1 MVMVKQPDGIK
12 RARKATDT
20 VAGKL
25 VTTEYTITGEP
36 PLTAEK
42 VELGWTKRVDHGSVS
57 WWESHPAFG
66 PDGTPHEPS
75 EFPDHTNAVLE
86 IIQSYRES
94 GAQVADTPAPAQ
106 PSAAKAKTEQA
117 KPAAT
122 PKAKAAAKGKSRAS
136 AKPVKDKPE
145 SAAVLDVAQTE
156 KAARARTTTRGR
168 RKPAAKAV
176 AAAAAPDPTPGGPAE
191 VTASGETAPSAATAE
206 TPALADVLKS
216 TELIPV
222 GPEQAADEDISYPS
236 DGVAFQH
243 DPEAAGVVAALEAA
257 ADGWGSGYPEPKP
270 AGKHRLDSPF
280 QPDPETNPFARPDE
294 SAGGFV
300 R

>member
-42 VELGWTKRVDHGSVS
+42 TELGWTKRVDHGSVS

-66 PDGTPHEPS
+66 PDGRPHDPAEY
-75 EFPDHTNAVLE
+75 PDHTNAVLE

-94 GAQVADTPAPAQ
+94 GAQVAVTPAPAQ
-106 PSAAKAKTEQA
+106 PSAAKAKGEPA
-117 KPAAT
+117 KSAAT
-122 PKAKAAAKGKSRAS
+122 PKAKAPAKGKSRAS
-136 AKPVKDKPE
+136 AKPTQQQ
-145 SAAVLDVAQTE
+145 AE
-156 KAARARTTTRGR
+156 KAVEGAAGKGATPRRRAARKAG
-168 RKPAAKAV
+168 AKAV
-176 AAAAAPDPTPGGPAE
+176 AAAAAPDPTAG
-191 VTASGETAPSAATAE
+191 TPSAPPEDTSASSPESVSVAAAAPQLE
-206 TPALADVLKS
+206 P

-222 GPEQAADEDISYPS
+222 GPEHAAALD
-236 DGVAFQH
+236 DGSSSAG
-243 DPEAAGVVAALEAA
+243 PESATALEAP

-294 SAGGFV
+294 SVGGFV

>member
-42 VELGWTKRVDHGSVS
+42 TELGWTKRVDHGSVS

-66 PDGTPHEPS
+66 PDGRPHDPAEY
-75 EFPDHTNAVLE
+75 PDHTNAVLE

-94 GAQVADTPAPAQ
+94 GAQVAVTPAPAQ
-106 PSAAKAKTEQA
+106 PSAAKAKGEPA
-117 KPAAT
+117 KPAVT
-122 PKAKAAAKGKSRAS
+122 PKAKAPAKGKSRAS
-136 AKPVKDKPE
+136 AKPARNKPE
-145 SAAVLDVAQTE
+145 SAAVLDAAQTE
-156 KAARARTTTRGR
+156 KAARAGTTTRGR
-168 RKPAAKAV
+168 RKAGAKAV
-176 AAAAAPDPTPGGPAE
+176 AAAAAPDPTAG
-191 VTASGETAPSAATAE
+191 TPSAPPEDTSASSPESVSVAAAAPQLE
-206 TPALADVLKS
+206 P

-222 GPEQAADEDISYPS
+222 GPEHAAALD
-236 DGVAFQH
+236 DGSSSAG
-243 DPEAAGVVAALEAA
+243 PESATALEAP